1 MSKQSRK
8 IMERKQFQN
17 QGKGM
22 KSMIS
27 GVESTLASKVDLR
40 QSTPHTDNKV
50 MGDFLSLPTTSPKQ
64 YFKPRQEEEPT
75 EKITFAYEKDV
86 KQFISP
92 EANAEQN
99 YEMRRRASKSR
110 NKERIEKLMQKTGK
124 TAVTASDSKQ
134 LHTLKTSHSGMNS
147 LGFNKSN
154 REIFSDEN
162 LEEDTSENYRLG
174 ETDTIEKVING
185 DYEDDQNVNYYSIGN
200 RSFGVNEPTHEEYR
214 TPEIS
219 EPLIDPFY
227 HKTDDDLLYNEEEFE
242 TARLNVEN
250 EINKDRDLVKI
261 KDYGDSN
268 QDTSNFRSSY
278 NEAPEEESFE
288 DSDQMKQFLSS
299 IKKGSRYSKNLHDTS
314 KDSVSVDKSAKL
326 LEDEDHRVEID
337 YTEGGE
343 NPTLE
348 MIQEETEINTT
359 KQKESELPSPSPM
372 KYGSERSL
380 KPKTPAKENDKD
392 NKETDQKEQAFQK
405 RKSELM
411 QKVINSA
418 YSSKT
423 SIKGNLIDSIELSKS
438 KTLFL
443 YLFMM

>member
-8 IMERKQFQN
+8 IMEKKQLEN
-17 QGKGM
+17 QGNGM
-22 KSMIS
+22 RSMIS

-40 QSTPHTDNKV
+40 QNTPHADNRV
-50 MGDFLSLPTTSPKQ
+50 IGDFLSIPTTSPKQ
-64 YFKPRQEEEPT
+64 YFKPTHERKPS
-75 EKITFAYEKDV
+75 EKITFAYEKEV
-86 KQFISP
+86 NQFISP

-154 REIFSDEN
+154 KEMFSDEN
-162 LEEDTSENYRLG
+162 LEEDISENYRLG

-200 RSFGVNEPTHEEYR
+200 RSFGINEPTHEEYR

-227 HKTDDDLLYNEEEFE
+227 HKTDDDLLYNQEEFE

-261 KDYGDSN
+261 RDYGDSN
-268 QDTSNFRSSY
+268 QDTSNFKSSY
-278 NEAPEEESFE
+278 NEVPEEGSFE
-288 DSDQMKQFLSS
+288 DSDQMRQFLSS
-299 IKKGSRYSKNLHDTS
+299 IKKGSRYAKRIHDSS
-314 KDSVSVDKSAKL
+314 KDSSSADKSGKL
-326 LEDEDHRVEID
+326 LEDEDQREEID
-337 YTEGGE
+337 YTEGGD

-359 KQKESELPSPSPM
+359 KQKESDLPSPSPM

-380 KPKTPAKENDKD
+380 KPKVTAIENDKD
-392 NKETDQKEQAFQK
+392 NLYHDHKEELFQK

-411 QKVINSA
+411 QKVLNSA

-423 SIKGNLIDSIELSKS
+423 SFKGNLIDSLELSKS
-438 KTLFL
+438 KILF
-443 YLFMM
+443 